1 MFLEEEKGK
10 QRQSL
15 EEAISLLL
23 RMSDLEFH
31 LDIDIDLDIGFD
43 ARFQI

>member
-15 EEAISLLL
+15 EEAFSRLL
-23 RMSDLEFH
+23 RVSDLEFH
-31 LDIDIDLDIGFD
+31 LDIDINLDIGFD